1 MTYLQ
6 LVNSVLRRM
15 RENEVTSFEN
25 SNDSYVKLIGEFV
38 NDARRI
44 VEDAWDWSALRKTIT
59 VTTSTTEFSYSITG
73 TNNSFKILDV
83 INDTSNF
90 FMRPASSSWMNN
102 AYLIQEPISGSPE
115 YYSWN
120 GVDASG
126 NALVDV
132 YPKPDQA
139 YTLRFNIVDRG
150 DPFTADAD
158 KLVVP
163 SAPVIQYAV
172 ALASRERGETGG
184 TSSQELF
191 SLADTTLAD
200 AVAFDAARFPSETV
214 WTPC

>member
-25 SNDSYVKLIGEFV
+25 STDSYVKLIGEFV

-59 VTTSTTEFSYSITG
+59 VTTSNTEFSYSITG

>member
-1 MTYLQ
+1 
-6 LVNSVLRRM
+6 
-15 RENEVTSFEN
+15 
-25 SNDSYVKLIGEFV
+25 
-38 NDARRI
+38 
-44 VEDAWDWSALRKTIT
+44 
-59 VTTSTTEFSYSITG
+59 
-73 TNNSFKILDV
+73 
-83 INDTSNF
+83 
-90 FMRPASSSWMNN
+90 MNN